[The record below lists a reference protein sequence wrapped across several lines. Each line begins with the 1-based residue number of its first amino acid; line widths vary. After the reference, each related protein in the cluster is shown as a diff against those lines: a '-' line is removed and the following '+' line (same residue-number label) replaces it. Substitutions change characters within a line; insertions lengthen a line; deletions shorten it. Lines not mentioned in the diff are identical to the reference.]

1 MFAIAD
7 AIKCDAAVITDV
19 VVVVVTIDDVEK
31 LDAVAEKTDAIV
43 LD

>member
-7 AIKCDAAVITDV
+7 AIKCDAAVITD

>member
-1 MFAIAD
+1 MFAIAG

-31 LDAVAEKTDAIV
+31 LHAVAEKTDAIV